1 MFLLLSGLLL
11 ALRLMVLFQNL
22 VYLDETVV
30 HFGID
35 EKYSMRQTADVD
47 GLGALL
53 TVQPLAVDIVNRH
66 VVDFMSA
73 RESDVRSADLHVDFR
88 FRRYRCAVG
97 AQGRDAGGQ

>member
-22 VYLDETVV
+22 VYLDRAVV

-35 EKYSMRQTADVD
+35 EIYSMRQTADVD

-73 RESDVRSADLHVDFR
+73 RESDVRSADASCRLPVSTVPVC
-88 FRRYRCAVG
+88 RRRAG
-97 AQGRDAGGQ
+97 A